1 MKIRSLLEF
10 DDPPPEYDPKSRLF
24 TLCLNFGGKFTL
36 GPQSTYVRGESYKF
50 DYVELDSL
58 LFESLEK
65 LAIHEGVLGPMRFY
79 SELEPGYLLI
89 NNTTDLHKVIEEKL
103 TKVREVNIFI
113 EELSNEVFNDGNVK
127 RNESVIVAEA
137 GPPRNAE
144 ILMKGIFSSIT
155 DLDIVET
162 IGFREAF
169 GWIKE
174 KLHDVVLSR
183 SLCSFTWCFF
193 RERLAATTETL
204 GIRADPSLFVC
215 ERKGRI
221 FCAVFWTLVSVYVV
235 KQQKICFSF

>member
-10 DDPPPEYDPKSRLF
+10 DDPSPEYDPKSRLF

-65 LAIHEGVLGPMRFY
+65 LAIHEGVLGPMRFC

-113 EELSNEVFNDGNVK
+113 EELSNEVFNDGNIDEE
-127 RNESVIVAEA
+127 NEHGGEEGEGVITQEPGKVGEGNSGANLINEEDDFSDSDY
-137 GPPRNAE
+137 NAE
-144 ILMKGIFSSIT
+144 SESGDDTKLFNEHV
-155 DLDIVET
+155 DLEGEWLPYDEEEIEKEVPKDINSGEEDVFNKST
-162 IGFREAF
+162 KTFLN
-169 GWIKE
+169 
-174 KLHDVVLSR
+174 KLHSKHK
-183 SLCSFTWCFF
+183 
-193 RERLAATTETL
+193 E
-204 GIRADPSLFVC
+204 
-215 ERKGRI
+215 
-221 FCAVFWTLVSVYVV
+221 
-235 KQQKICFSF
+235 